1 MNSNSQVQWKIEGI
15 FRADAERCWEEIQG
29 LGDGVTP
36 EKVVEIAA
44 SEDSELHKCF
54 EWDDTQA
61 ARMYRI
67 DQARKVIRNIV
78 YVPGKPQQAPVRVLS
93 ISSERTVYRPTIE
106 LVRDPDEYE
115 RLSRRAFND
124 WEAFKRR
131 YSTIVELREAFD
143 AMDEAFISFQDG
155 HADFAFQM
163 G

>member
-1 MNSNSQVQWKIEGI
+1 MNSQVQWKIEGI
-15 FRADAERCWEEIQG
+15 FRADAERCWEEIQM

-61 ARMYRI
+61 ARKYRL
-67 DQARKVIRNIV
+67 DQARQVIRNIV
-78 YVPGKPQQAPVRVLS
+78 YVPEKPQQAPVRVLS

-106 LVRDPDEYE
+106 LVRDPSEYE
-115 RLSRRAFND
+115 TLCRRAFND

-131 YSTIVELREAFD
+131 YRTIVELREAVDVMD
-143 AMDEAFISFQDG
+143 AAFISFRDG
-155 HADFAFQM
+155 HADFTF
-163 G
+163 

>member
-1 MNSNSQVQWKIEGI
+1 MNNTSQVQWKIEGI
-15 FRADAERCWEEIQG
+15 FRADAERCWEEIQE

-54 EWDDTQA
+54 EWDDSQA

-78 YVPGKPQQAPVRVLS
+78 YVPEKPQQAPVRVLS

-115 RLSRRAFND
+115 ILCRRAFND

-131 YSTIVELREAFD
+131 YNTIVELREAFD
-143 AMDEAFISFQDG
+143 AMDEAFVSFRDG
-155 HADFAFQM
+155 HADFAFQT